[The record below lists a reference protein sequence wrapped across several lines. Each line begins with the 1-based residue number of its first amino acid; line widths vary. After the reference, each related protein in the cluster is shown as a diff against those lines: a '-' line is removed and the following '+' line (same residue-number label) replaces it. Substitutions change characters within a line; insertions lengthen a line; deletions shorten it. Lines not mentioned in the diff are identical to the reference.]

1 MRDASTDASRSRLGI
16 YVDAVYRT
24 DSRGV
29 VAADRAF
36 LTFACEVGRH
46 FSEVVLFG
54 RFGGAATPDD
64 HSLPGRVRLVA
75 LPYYRDLRSIG
86 KVAGSAGATV
96 WRMWKGLAGVDC
108 VWVFGPHP
116 FGLALA
122 LMALARKRRV
132 VIGIRQDTLGYQDHR
147 LSSRGRRLGLA
158 LFWGLEAAYRL
169 IAAKTKVTV
178 VGPQIAQRYGA
189 PRSTVHDMTVSLVH
203 ARDIATAPRDDPPQA
218 PYALLVVG
226 RIDAEK
232 NPFLVLDALAEL
244 ERLRPGGQQ
253 LTWMGRGPLEGAVRD
268 RIALLGLGSIVRLG
282 GYMPFGPRLLQ
293 LYRDADA
300 FVHVSLTEGMPQVVV
315 EALACG
321 TPTVATDV
329 GGVSSLVGAGRAA
342 LLVPAGDRD
351 ALVDA
356 LLRITEDAPLRRSLS
371 AAALDVAR
379 ERTTEIEAERVATFI
394 ESRG

>member
-1 MRDASTDASRSRLGI
+1 MPEASTERSRSRLGI
-16 YVDAVYRT
+16 YVDAVYRR
-24 DSRGV
+24 DARGG

-36 LTFACEVGRH
+36 LTFACEVGSH

-54 RFGGAATPDD
+54 RTAGAATPDD
-64 HSLPGRVRLVA
+64 HSLPRRVRLVV
-75 LPYYRDLRSIG
+75 LPYYRDLRSVG
-86 KVAGSAGATV
+86 KVASSAGATV

-122 LMALARKRRV
+122 LMALVRRRRV

-147 LSSRGRRLGLA
+147 LSSRTRRLGLA
-158 LFWGLEAAYRL
+158 LFWVLEAGYRM
-169 IAAKTKVTV
+169 IAAQTKVTV

-203 ARDIATAPRDDPPQA
+203 AGDIAAAPREAVPRPPF
-218 PYALLVVG
+218 ALLVVG

-244 ERLRPGGQQ
+244 ERLRPGCQR
-253 LTWMGRGPLEGAVRD
+253 LTWLGRGPLEAAVRA
-268 RIALLGLGSIVRLG
+268 RIAELGLRSVVRLA
-282 GYMPFGPRLLQ
+282 GYVPFGPRLLEQ
-293 LYRDADA
+293 YREADA
-300 FVHVSLTEGMPQVVV
+300 FVHVSLTEGVPQVVL

-329 GGVSSLVGAGRAA
+329 GGVSSLVDGGRAA
-342 LLVPAGDRD
+342 LLVPPGDRD

-356 LLRITEDAPLRRSLS
+356 LVRITEDADLRRELS
-371 AAALDVAR
+371 VAALDVAR
-379 ERTTEIEAERVATFI
+379 GRTAEDEAQRVATFI
-394 ESRG
+394 ERRT